1 MNPLPS
7 HPLFVTR
14 WFNASEPL
22 TLESLRGRVVVVHA
36 FQMLC
41 PACVSHGL
49 PQAAKLH
56 HMFADHDVAVI
67 GLHTVFEHH
76 AVMGAEAL
84 QAFIHEYRLGLP
96 IGIDE
101 ADPGGGSIPRTM
113 AAWGLQGTPS
123 VLVFDRDGR
132 LCFERF
138 GVVDDLVLGVVV
150 GQLLA
155 QPGAPRALA
164 SGIGNDGADDPGACD
179 DEACP
184 APPPRPFT

>member
-14 WFNASEPL
+14 WFNASKPL
-22 TLESLRGRVVVVHA
+22 TLESLRGRAVVVHA

-49 PQAAKLH
+49 PQATKLH
-56 HMFADHDVAVI
+56 RMFAEHDVAVI

-84 QAFIHEYRLGLP
+84 QAFIHEYRLTFP

-123 VLVFDRDGR
+123 VVVFDRDGR

-138 GVVDDLVLGVVV
+138 GAVDDLVLGVVV
-150 GQLLA
+150 GKLLA
-155 QPGAPRALA
+155 QAGAARPLAAGPG
-164 SGIGNDGADDPGACD
+164 DDDADDPLACD

-184 APPPRPFT
+184 APPPRLIT

>member
-1 MNPLPS
+1 MDTLPPPPL
-7 HPLFVTR
+7 HVTR
-14 WFNASEPL
+14 WFNTREPV

-56 HMFADHDVAVI
+56 RTFAEHDVAVI

-76 AVMGAEAL
+76 AVMGADAL
-84 QAFIHEYRLGLP
+84 QAFIHEYRLSFP

-138 GVVDDLVLGVVV
+138 GAVDDLVLGVVI

-155 QPGAPRALA
+155 QPGTTQVLA
-164 SGIGNDGADDPGACD
+164 TGPDDEGIDDPDTCD
-179 DEACP
+179 DTGCP
-184 APPPRPFT
+184 APPPRAA